1 MKNSMMKITLMM
13 VVTFLCCLSTSIVNA
28 QADAI
33 SKYFNQ
39 YLEDDRFTVVYISP
53 KMFQLFKKMDLQLDD
68 DEADAVMDVV
78 EDLRGL
84 RILIAEENSNGLY
97 QEATSKIDTKEYE
110 TLMTVR
116 SKNEA
121 NVQFLIKDEG
131 DLDYVNELLLLVDSD
146 DSFVLMS
153 FVGRMDLKKISKMA
167 EEFD

>member
-1 MKNSMMKITLMM
+1 MMKITLMM